1 MIVQKDAAFHCVVEL
16 GRQGVVQ
23 FKDLNQH
30 LGLFQRT
37 FVREVRR
44 CTELER
50 CIRYI
55 EEEINDAGAD
65 KHIPPL
71 DSTNTE
77 VIQQREIYDL
87 ETKLYELERDLRQF
101 LANEEQIKQN
111 YNDMREFQCVLQKVE
126 SFFNVHLEDMAK
138 TELDAEG
145 LDDKVNDLGTPLTP
159 LLERN
164 HETPWFIAGILEA
177 QKRHSFER
185 VLWRACR
192 RTAFVRTAEIDDMFE
207 DPHTGKLYAKSV
219 FIIFFNGQKLQDIV
233 NRVCDG
239 FNAKL
244 YSCPKSSKERRL
256 VEADVTLRL
265 HDLRVVI
272 EETEKQKFILL
283 STAAS
288 QLPEW
293 ARTVHLQKCVY
304 HALNLFTFDTSGNFF
319 VAECWLPE
327 RELDAVFQ
335 TLQRGVDKAGSS
347 IRPIINVVENSET
360 PPTFNRTN
368 KFTRVFQNIVD
379 SYGVASYR
387 EVNPAPF
394 TIITFPFLFGIMFG
408 DFGHGLIMAL
418 AGLTF
423 IYFEKR
429 INAAKIKDEIFNTFY
444 DGRFIIILM
453 GVFSMYAGIIYN
465 DVFAK
470 SVNIFGSRW
479 EPPGY
484 DQYVIGNM
492 TKLELANKIE
502 VDPKDAF
509 KKVYGPY
516 PIGVDPVWILA
527 NNRLNFLNSMKMK
540 ASVVIGIT
548 QMTFG
553 VILSFMNA
561 AFFKSKVDIFTQCI
575 PQLIFLSSIFIYLC
589 GQIFAKWI
597 FFWVEP
603 ARVFSLYYPGSHCAP
618 SLLVGL
624 INMFMF
630 KQRAVGFTDSE
641 GNEIKNCHLSYWY
654 PNQKELEHTLVIV
667 ALLMIPI
674 MLFGKPLFWLLSRK
688 KNQKRRV
695 ETRRPTNVS
704 VRIKMGA
711 GEEAE
716 LISELP
722 ETPKIRHKSESM
734 SARSEH
740 EQKEFGDVMVHQSIH
755 TIEFVLGCIS
765 HTASYL
771 RLWALSLAHAQLSE
785 VLWEFVLHKGLSVD
799 HGVLGAAVLAVM
811 WFIFFL
817 LTVAVLVLMEGLSAF
832 LHALRLHWVEF
843 QSKFY
848 EGAGSPFQPLYFK
861 ASLRKLCAESLYY

>member
-16 GRQGVVQ
+16 GKHGVVQ

-55 EEEINDAGAD
+55 EEEINDAGAVD
-65 KHIPPL
+65 HIPPL

-77 VIQQREIYDL
+77 VLQQREIYDL
-87 ETKLYELERDLRQF
+87 EVKLYELERDLRQF
-101 LANEEQIKQN
+101 LSNEEQLKQN
-111 YNDMREFQCVLQKVE
+111 YNDLREFQCVLQKVE
-126 SFFNVHLEDMAK
+126 SFFSVHLEDMAK
-138 TELDAEG
+138 TELEIEG

-159 LLERN
+159 LLERT
-164 HETPWFIAGILEA
+164 HETPWFIAGIVEA
-177 QKRHSFER
+177 HKRHSFER

-207 DPHTGKLYAKSV
+207 DPRTGKLYAKSV

-256 VEADVTLRL
+256 VEADVTIRL
-265 HDLRVVI
+265 HDLRIVI
-272 EETEKQKFILL
+272 EKTEKHKLELL
-283 STAAS
+283 RGAAFE
-288 QLPEW
+288 LPEW
-293 ARTVHLQKCVY
+293 VRTAHLQKCVY
-304 HALNLFTFDTSGNFF
+304 HTLNLFTFDTSGNFF
-319 VAECWLPE
+319 VAECWVPE

-335 TLQRGVDKAGSS
+335 TLQRGVDHAGSS
-347 IRPIINVVENSET
+347 IRPIINVVESAET

-387 EVNPAPF
+387 EVNPAPY

-423 IYFEKR
+423 IYFEQK
-429 INAAKIKDEIFNTFY
+429 IKAAKIKDEIFNTFY
-444 DGRFIIILM
+444 DGRFIIVLM
-453 GVFSMYAGIIYN
+453 GLFSMYAGIIYN
-465 DVFAK
+465 DCFARAIN
-470 SVNIFGSRW
+470 VFGSRW
-479 EPPGY
+479 VPTQSER
-484 DQYVIGNM
+484 QLLNM
-492 TKLELANKIE
+492 SLESKLEL
-502 VDPKDAF
+502 DPATAF
-509 KKVYGPY
+509 NQAYGPY
-516 PIGVDPVWILA
+516 PIGVDPIWVLA
-527 NNRLNFLNSMKMK
+527 DNRLNFLNSMKMK
-540 ASVVIGIT
+540 ASVIIGII

-553 VILSFMNA
+553 VILGFMNA
-561 AFFKSKVDIFTQCI
+561 GFFKSKVDIFTQCI
-575 PQLIFLSSIFIYLC
+575 PQLIFLSSIFVYLC
-589 GQIFAKWI
+589 VQICAKWL
-597 FFWVEP
+597 FYWVKP
-603 ARVFSLYYPGSHCAP
+603 AEVFGFQYPGSHCAP

-630 KQRAVGFTDSE
+630 RDRPVGFLDADGTE
-641 GNEIKNCHLSYWY
+641 RKTCHIVYWY
-654 PNQKELEHTLVIV
+654 PNQRDVETTLVIV
-667 ALLMIPI
+667 AICMIPI
-674 MLFGKPLFWLLSRK
+674 MLFGKPIFWLLSHK
-688 KNQKRRV
+688 KHIRNHV
-695 ETRRPTNVS
+695 ETRRTTNVS

-716 LISELP
+716 LISDLP
-722 ETPKIRHKSESM
+722 ETPKVRHKSESA
-734 SARSEH
+734 SAGRSEH
-740 EQKEFGDVMVHQSIH
+740 EKKEFGDVMVHQSIH

-785 VLWEFVLHKGLSVD
+785 VLWEFVMRYVLEKTN
-799 HGVLGAAVLAVM
+799 GVLGAFMLAIT
-811 WFIFFL
+811 WFIFFC
-817 LTVAVLVLMEGLSAF
+817 LTVMVLVLMEGLSAF

-848 EGAGSPFQPLYFK
+848 EGAGYPFQPLHFK
-861 ASLRKLCAESLYY
+861 TSLRKLCAESLYY